1 MRFWGALLTGIFSY
15 FSFLTVRR
23 LCSKLNVDDVVDG
36 IPIHIGGGYFG
47 LLATPLF
54 KEGGLLLSPS
64 KASAFVRESNSFSI
78 DKKR

>member
-15 FSFLTVRR
+15 FAYLIVRR

-36 IPIHIGGGYFG
+36 IPIHIGGGYSG
-47 LLATPLF
+47 LLAAPLF

-64 KASAFVRESNSFSI
+64 KANAFVSEI
-78 DKKR
+78 